1 MLWSHSRD
9 TWRLL
14 ISEQTVNFIL
24 VFLLLSSAGVDF
36 KMKTLVIDG
45 IKVRTQIW
53 WETEMRL
60 WRLRCDLVL
69 CSGRM
74 TQTST
79 QMSQPSRAAAHRWIM
94 DHFVYQPVWTIQTLT
109 VEIWQ
114 YYTDTVSFMSFY
126 QLWPQR
132 PRPSNGSENAAAVT
146 TLWTSTTAGG
156 SGHRQSTANLNC
168 GVNLLAWKH

>member
-24 VFLLLSSAGVDF
+24 VFLPLSSAGVDF

-79 QMSQPSRAAAHRWIM
+79 QMSQPSRAAARRWIM

-126 QLWPQR
+126 QLWPTALKTQQQLLHYGRAPQQVEVVTDSQR
-132 PRPSNGSENAAAVT
+132 
-146 TLWTSTTAGG
+146 LI
-156 SGHRQSTANLNC
+156 
-168 GVNLLAWKH
+168 